1 MTRRA
6 PGDRRTPDVAVRR
19 MRADDAAAA
28 AELARQLG
36 YPTTAAQAGER
47 LRRAAQ
53 TPDAVVLVAEAAAGR
68 VVGWAHAFGVYLLE
82 SEPYAELGGLV
93 VDEGERGRGVGR
105 ALVAAVESWAREG
118 GFASVRLRSNVVR
131 ERAHAFYER
140 LGYERVKT
148 QHCFRRELRG
158 PERQPR

>member
-1 MTRRA
+1 
-6 PGDRRTPDVAVRR
+6 
-19 MRADDAAAA
+19 MRAGDEAAA
-28 AELARQLG
+28 AELAGQLG
-36 YPTTAAQAGER
+36 YPTTAAQVGER
-47 LRRAAQ
+47 LRRAAGQ
-53 TPDAVVLVAEAAAGR
+53 PDAALLVAEAAAGR

-93 VDEGERGRGVGR
+93 VDERERGRGVGR
-105 ALVAAVESWAREG
+105 ALLAAVEGWAREG

-148 QHCFRRELRG
+148 QHCFRRELRDPG
-158 PERQPR
+158 ADSG